1 MGINLLELIGITHNY
16 KQGVEVIDVLDNIS
30 CKFHGCSNIGLIGP
44 SGSGKSTL
52 LHLLGLLEKPKHGKI
67 FFNGINVTDF
77 TLEQKSI
84 FRKKHIGFMFQN
96 NQLLEDF
103 TSQENV
109 ALPLILNGY
118 SYNQS
123 MKLAS
128 DALQDLGLKDRL
140 KLKPS
145 LLSGGEQQR
154 VAIMRAMIK
163 KPKILL
169 SDEPTGSLDNKNSI
183 LIFEYLNNLSKVN
196 NTLCITATHNLNLIK
211 YFDICYEFKNGKL
224 IQKS

>member
-1 MGINLLELIGITHNY
+1 MGINLLDLIEISHNY
-16 KQGVEVIDVLDNIS
+16 HQGTEIINVLDRIS
-30 CKFHGCSNIGLIGP
+30 CKFQGCSNVGLIGP

-52 LHLLGLLEKPKHGKI
+52 LHLIGLLEKPKHGI
-67 FFNGINVTDF
+67 IEVDGVNVSNF
-77 TLEQKSI
+77 TSEQQTS

-103 TSQENV
+103 TAQENV

-118 SYNQS
+118 SYKQS
-123 MKLAS
+123 MKHAS
-128 DALQDLGLKDRL
+128 DALQEIGLKERL
-140 KLKPS
+140 KFKPS

-183 LIFEYLNNLSKVN
+183 LVFKYLRNLAKVN

-211 YFDICYEFKNGKL
+211 YFDICYEIKDGKL
-224 IQKS
+224 FKKN

>member
-1 MGINLLELIGITHNY
+1 MGIILLDLIKISHNY
-16 KQGVEVIDVLDNIS
+16 HQGNEIINVIDCIS
-30 CKFHGCSNIGLIGP
+30 CKFQECSNVGLIGP

-52 LHLLGLLEKPKHGKI
+52 LHLIGLLEKPQNGKI
-67 FFNGINVTDF
+67 VVDGLNVSNF
-77 TLEQKSI
+77 TLEQQTS

-96 NQLLEDF
+96 NQLLDDF

-109 ALPLILNGY
+109 ALPLILNGF
-118 SYNQS
+118 SYKKS
-123 MKLAS
+123 MELAGE
-128 DALQDLGLKDRL
+128 ALQDLGLKDRL
-140 KLKPS
+140 KLRPS

-183 LIFEYLNNLSKVN
+183 MIFEYLKNLVKVN

-211 YFDICYEFKNGKL
+211 YFDICYEIKNGKL
-224 IQKS
+224 IKKN

>member
-1 MGINLLELIGITHNY
+1 MGINLLDLIKISHSY
-16 KQGVEVIDVLDNIS
+16 KQGSEIIKVLDNIS
-30 CKFHGCSNIGLIGP
+30 CKFQDCSNIGLIGP
-44 SGSGKSTL
+44 SGSGKSTF
-52 LHLLGLLEKPKHGKI
+52 LHLVGLLEKPKYGKI
-67 FFNGINVTDF
+67 MVDGIEVSNF
-77 TLEQKSI
+77 SLEQKTL
-84 FRKKHIGFMFQN
+84 FRKKYIGFMLQN

-109 ALPLILNGY
+109 ALPLILNGH
-118 SYNQS
+118 SYTKS
-123 MKLAS
+123 MKHAS
-128 DALQDLGLKDRL
+128 EALQDLGLKDRL

-183 LIFEYLNNLSKVN
+183 IIIEYLKNLAKVN

-211 YFDICYEFKNGKL
+211 YFDICYEFKNGQIFEKN
-224 IQKS
+224 